1 MITLNINLFE
11 FETGFDLEVDKD
23 FYDEEYG
30 SNRFQITNDMSLME
44 IGKILNEFNEK
55 YGRKIIPEV
64 RENNVYIYL

>member
-1 MITLNINLFE
+1 MNINLFE

-30 SNRFQITNDMSLME
+30 HNRFQITNDMSLME

-55 YGRKIIPEV
+55 YGRKIVPEV
-64 RENNVYIYL
+64 RENKVYIYL

>member
-1 MITLNINLFE
+1 MNINLFE